1 MTRSRGDQ
9 PTNPD
14 IADAVDAFRRILREL
29 RVVARRT
36 ELATGL
42 SAAQMFVLSA
52 VDVAPGCSIND
63 LAASTMTDRSSVAT
77 IVDRLVE
84 IGHVT
89 REASD
94 DDRRRASIS
103 LTARGRRAVSTAE
116 SPAPTTLL
124 IQGLQ
129 KLPHAQLRELA
140 RGLVALTTEMGIA
153 NQPAAMLFED
163 AQREQPSADDTNRPR
178 ASSGGSRATRKV
190 RARRELGK
198 RDKRTRDVR

>member
-1 MTRSRGDQ
+1 MTKS
-9 PTNPD
+9 PTDRPPNPD

-52 VDVAPGCSIND
+52 VDGAPGCSINY
-63 LAASTMTDRSSVAT
+63 LANATMTDRSSVAT

-84 IGHVT
+84 TGHVT
-89 REASD
+89 REASG

-103 LTARGRRAVSTAE
+103 LTARGRRAVATAE

-124 IQGLQ
+124 IEGLE
-129 KLPHAQLRELA
+129 KLTPTGLRELA
-140 RGLVALTTEMGIA
+140 RGLAALTAQMGIA
-153 NQPAAMLFED
+153 DQPAAMLFED
-163 AQREQPSADDTNRPR
+163 ARREPRSRRGAARHRNGR
-178 ASSGGSRATRKV
+178 ASA
-190 RARRELGK
+190 
-198 RDKRTRDVR
+198 

>member
-1 MTRSRGDQ
+1 MTKSRADR
-9 PTNPD
+9 PPNSD

-52 VDVAPGCSIND
+52 VDAAPGCSINH
-63 LAASTMTDRSSVAT
+63 LANATMTDRSSVAT

-84 IGHVT
+84 TGHIR
-89 REASD
+89 REASG

-103 LTARGRRAVSTAE
+103 LTARGQRAVVTAE

-124 IQGLQ
+124 IRGLE
-129 KLPHAQLRELA
+129 KLPVTRLRELA
-140 RGLVALTTEMGIA
+140 RGLVALTTGMGIA
-153 NQPAAMLFED
+153 DQPAAMLFED
-163 AQREQPSADDTNRPR
+163 AHRERRPR
-178 ASSGGSRATRKV
+178 RGASRVRESRAP
-190 RARRELGK
+190 AS
-198 RDKRTRDVR
+198 